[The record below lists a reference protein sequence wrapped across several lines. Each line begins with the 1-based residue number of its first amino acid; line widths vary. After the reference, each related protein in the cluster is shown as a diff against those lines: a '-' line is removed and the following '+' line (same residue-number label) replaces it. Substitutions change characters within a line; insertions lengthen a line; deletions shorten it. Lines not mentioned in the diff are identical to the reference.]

1 MTKHVDICYII
12 KRKQHDTTS
21 NKSIHSKKISQRRI
35 EYMQDYFQH
44 VANSLTHDDMKVL
57 AILMDNEANAG
68 FKAMKNADVLPATQ
82 LSEATYRRIIYRLSA
97 NKFVEIVT
105 QQKMHMLYI
114 TEFGMNAIRTTV
126 NGVGA

>member
-1 MTKHVDICYII
+1 MSKYAISTSANNTT
-12 KRKQHDTTS
+12 QHHSRASTQS
-21 NKSIHSKKISQRRI
+21 NYPKGGMNI
-35 EYMQDYFQH
+35 MQDYFQH

-57 AILMDNEANAG
+57 GILFDNEATAG

-82 LSEATYRRIIYRLSA
+82 LSEATYRRVVYRLSA
-97 NKFVEIVT
+97 NKFVEIIT